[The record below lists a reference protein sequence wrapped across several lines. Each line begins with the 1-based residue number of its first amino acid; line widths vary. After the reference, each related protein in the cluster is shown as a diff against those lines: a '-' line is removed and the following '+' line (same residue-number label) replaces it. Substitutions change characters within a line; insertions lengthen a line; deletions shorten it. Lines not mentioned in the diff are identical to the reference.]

1 MSWGSGPGGAVADSR
16 SASGSCHAGL
26 TRPLDGPKLGSPR
39 GWIARS
45 GARSP
50 MFRSHR
56 AAFLDRMQD
65 GDVAILR
72 GARLVTRNH
81 DVDHPFRQDSGF
93 WYLTGCPE
101 PDAALILAKGVEGVP
116 EETLFVLPRDP
127 ERETWDGIR
136 LGPDGAKAQLGF
148 GAAEENGAF
157 AAKAEEA
164 MAAAGRAWCR
174 LGADAGFDRMI
185 LDAMASL
192 RKKAR
197 LGIAP
202 PAALLDLGPL
212 LDELRVVKSADE
224 LELMRKAAAITAEG
238 HLLAMAQAAPG
249 GSEHEL
255 EALLHYTF
263 RRHGAHASG
272 WAYPSIVA
280 SGANACI
287 LHYTENDQPLCDG
300 DLVLIDAGAEY
311 RGYAGDVT
319 RTFPVNGRYSEPQRE
334 VYEAVLAAQLAA
346 IDCVRAGRPYSE
358 FHDVAVRVLCEG
370 LRSLGVLDEP
380 VDEILEK
387 ELYKPWYMH
396 NTGHWLGL
404 DVHDSGRYR
413 DGAESRPLEPGMVL
427 TVEPGLYFGA
437 EDERVP
443 ERLRGI
449 GVRIE
454 DDVHVTGGDPEV
466 LTAAVPKTVADVE
479 AACAAARAEP
489 PRLDSEVLA

>member
-1 MSWGSGPGGAVADSR
+1 
-16 SASGSCHAGL
+16 
-26 TRPLDGPKLGSPR
+26 
-39 GWIARS
+39 
-45 GARSP
+45 
-50 MFRSHR
+50 
-56 AAFLDRMQD
+56 MQE

-72 GARLVTRNH
+72 GARLVNRNH

-101 PDAALILAKGVEGVP
+101 PDAALILAKGVEGVA

-127 ERETWDGIR
+127 EREIWNGRR
-136 LGPDGAKAQLGF
+136 LGPEGAREKLGF
-148 GAAEENGAF
+148 GAAEEIDSF
-157 AAKAEEA
+157 LPQLLAA
-164 MAAAGRAWCR
+164 MSAGDRAWCR
-174 LGADAGFDRMI
+174 LGADAE
-185 LDAMASL
+185 LDGQLVAAMTEL
-192 RKKAR
+192 RRKVR
-197 LGIAP
+197 LGISP
-202 PAALLDLGPL
+202 PSALLDMGPL
-212 LDELRVVKSADE
+212 LDELRVVKSAAE

-249 GSEHEL
+249 GTEHGL

-263 RRHGAHASG
+263 RRNGGHTNG

-287 LHYTENDQPLCDG
+287 LHYTENDQPLNDG
-300 DLVLIDAGAEY
+300 DLILIDAGAEY
-311 RGYAGDVT
+311 QGYAGDVT
-319 RTFPVNGRYSEPQRE
+319 RTFPVNGHYSDAQKE
-334 VYEAVLAAQLAA
+334 VYEAVLEAQLAS
-346 IDCVRAGRPYSE
+346 IDVVRAGQPYTEAHEVS
-358 FHDVAVRVLCEG
+358 VRKLSEG
-370 LRSLGVLDEP
+370 LKRLGVLSESVEDII
-380 VDEILEK
+380 DQ

-413 DGAESRPLEPGMVL
+413 DGKESRLLEPGMVL
-427 TVEPGLYFGA
+427 TVEPGLYFGTD
-437 EDERVP
+437 DERVP

-466 LTAAVPKTVADVE
+466 LSAAIPKTVADVE
-479 AACAAARAEP
+479 AACVATRAEP